1 MSEVILDSQDE
12 YNDLRWAAL
21 FIRHACR
28 PNTSFKAQALSGPSL
43 NTIEKQ
49 QRLPALLD
57 ITDDQMI
64 AREVNHKQ
72 IMLKTGLKIGLSPA
86 VIGAVL

>member
-1 MSEVILDSQDE
+1 MSEVMPDSQDE
-12 YNDLRWAAL
+12 YNELRWTAL
-21 FIRHACR
+21 FIRWACR
-28 PNTSFKAQALSGPSL
+28 PDFSFKTQALSCPSL

-64 AREVNHKQ
+64 SREVSHKH
-72 IMLKTGLKIGLSPA
+72 IMLKSGLKLGLSQA
-86 VIGAVL
+86 EIGAVL